1 MFKNYE
7 DYKAQRTALLDEA
20 DALLA
25 EGKVDEATAKT
36 EEVKNHDDSYR
47 TLAEA
52 QANAQAL
59 RDSLEAP
66 NVISNNAV
74 NGIIDT
80 FSNSNEDSDKQYRMA
95 FMNYVLTGENIPAE
109 LKNASAYT
117 TASDVGAVI
126 PNTILD
132 KIVEKMETVGTILN
146 KVTRTFYK
154 GGVTVPTSSAKPT
167 ATWVAERGTVDKQ
180 KKAIGSITFA
190 YHKLKVV
197 IAVSMT
203 VDMVSL
209 DVFERTITQNIA
221 DAMVKAIEGAIF
233 NGTGATNN
241 QPKGVLTE
249 TAPGNVDIAKTG
261 SITFKDLAAA
271 EAALDA
277 DYDDAEWYMSKKT
290 YVGEIASM
298 VDSQGQPVA
307 RVNMGIGGKPEYSIL
322 GRKVNLTSH
331 VADYAST
338 VTADTIFA
346 CIFRMEDYLLNT
358 NMDITVTKYEDH
370 DTDDQMTKAVMLV
383 DGKAVDLTSLVTM
396 TKKAAA

>member
-7 DYKAQRTALLDEA
+7 DYKAQRTTLLDEA

-36 EEVKNHDDSYR
+36 GEVKNLDDSYK
-47 TLAEA
+47 TFAEA

-95 FMNYVLTGENIPAE
+95 FMNYVLTGEKIPAE

-146 KVTRTFYK
+146 KVTRTLYK

-221 DAMVKAIEGAIF
+221 DAMVKAIEEAIF
-233 NGTGATNN
+233 NGTGAANN

-249 TAPGNVDIAKTG
+249 TATGNVDIAKTG

-298 VDSQGQPVA
+298 VDSAGQPVA

-338 VTADTIFA
+338 VATDTIFA